1 VQEKRGKLRK
11 KSHSEYKRSRKCHN
25 NAIIISYDETMTD
38 IQNPAEN
45 NMERDDE
52 DSEEHVNE
60 DLVEDNNDM
69 TFQKRK
75 RVESIREINKKKE
88 KLKEKSIKI
97 TKEKRYQRRLYCQ
110 NPCQNKKCQNN
121 CQRYSEDEREKIF
134 KNYWSL
140 GSMTSKESFILNCI
154 KVVKNKKKKK

>member
-1 VQEKRGKLRK
+1 MSLGTLAMKKYWIFRTMKTATHISRTEKMLAMVNENNNSDSCNVDDDDPLILEAMNQEKNLLSLINAKDNKCSTDNTVQENVEIEKNLIPSTRGQ
-11 KSHSEYKRSRKCHN
+11 EMHN

-52 DSEEHVNE
+52 DSE

-75 RVESIREINKKKE
+75 E
-88 KLKEKSIKI
+88 
-97 TKEKRYQRRLYCQ
+97 
-110 NPCQNKKCQNN
+110 
-121 CQRYSEDEREKIF
+121 
-134 KNYWSL
+134 
-140 GSMTSKESFILNCI
+140 
-154 KVVKNKKKKK
+154 